1 MINGKHG
8 QGTHNTKMVA
18 DKSAENTQMPQR
30 LAAQIV
36 CPSLGIGRKIASWA
50 SVVRVREQENEVGLV
65 FFSSFFLHK
74 PV

>member
-1 MINGKHG
+1 
-8 QGTHNTKMVA
+8 MVA

-65 FFSSFFLHK
+65 FFFLPFFAQASVEYSVMSFLHT
-74 PV
+74 